1 LPNGVAAT
9 RFRSLRAKSKVAL
22 SEVQRPPWQAAV
34 APYARP
40 DTRRAVLDVI
50 TSVVPYLALAVAT
63 LTLVDISYMAAL
75 VLAVPTAGFLT
86 RTFLVMHDCAHGSFL
101 PSRRANHWLG
111 VFTGLITLQSFHCWR
126 HDHIRHHAAGGDLA
140 ADGTG
145 DVEILTVGDY
155 RALPPRG
162 RLAYRLRRDPLVVF
176 GIGALWANV
185 IKPRI
190 VFRSDPPALRRAK
203 VATDL
208 ALGAMLAALG
218 RLVGWRELLAVGLP
232 TYWLASGFGVWLIW
246 VQHRFEGALWQSSP
260 DWDWQLAALAGSSHF
275 KLPRVLQ
282 FFSLNIGLHHVHHLN
297 PRIPNYNLSQ
307 ANDEVEFLRS
317 VPTVSLLAG
326 IKAVRLSLYDVER
339 GRLVTFAQARNNG
352 RGAPDAAVTG

>member
-1 LPNGVAAT
+1 MTGLAQ
-9 RFRSLRAKSKVAL
+9 
-22 SEVQRPPWQAAV
+22 SELQRPPWQAAV

-40 DTRRAVLDVI
+40 DVRRACLDLL
-50 TSVVPYLALAVAT
+50 TSVVPYLALTAAM
-63 LTLVDISYMAAL
+63 LMLVDVSYPVVLAL
-75 VLAVPTAGFLT
+75 VVPTAGFLT

-101 PSRRANHWLG
+101 SSRRANHWLG
-111 VFTGLITLQSFHCWR
+111 VFTGLITLQTFHCWR

-145 DVEILTVGDY
+145 DVEILTVGAF
-155 RALPPRG
+155 RALPRPG
-162 RLAYRLRRDPLVVF
+162 RFAYRLRRDPFVVF
-176 GIGALWANV
+176 GFGAFYANV

-190 VFRSDPPALRRAK
+190 ALPSDPTALRRAK
-203 VATDL
+203 LATDL
-208 ALGAMLAALG
+208 ALAAMLAALT
-218 RLVGWRELLAVGLP
+218 RLVGWRELLLVGLP

-260 DWDWQLAALAGSSHF
+260 DWDWETAALAGSSHF

-297 PRIPNYNLSQ
+297 PRIPNYKLSR
-307 ANDEVEFLRS
+307 ANDENKFLRA
-317 VPTVSLLAG
+317 VPTVSLLDG

-339 GRLVTFAQARNNG
+339 GRLVTFAEARRHTVDQTRTNG
-352 RGAPDAAVTG
+352 IDAARSL